1 MLSKQQ
7 RNGRESRK
15 QQEMSD
21 EVKVGKRLRS
31 LDLQGEREER
41 ERERRK
47 AMFVMQGHVDRGV
60 DTRWKLQT
68 FQSSESNDTRQKHS
82 SRPQLDQTN
91 RYNHVLDFGLYLWRY
106 CRRLRCLW
114 CTWSEEE
121 DLRSVQDRRLEHC
134 SSLPGKILTTFPSI

>member
-41 ERERRK
+41 ETE
-47 AMFVMQGHVDRGV
+47 GHVRDAGPCGPRG
-60 DTRWKLQT
+60 
-68 FQSSESNDTRQKHS
+68 
-82 SRPQLDQTN
+82 
-91 RYNHVLDFGLYLWRY
+91 
-106 CRRLRCLW
+106 
-114 CTWSEEE
+114 
-121 DLRSVQDRRLEHC
+121 
-134 SSLPGKILTTFPSI
+134 

>member
-41 ERERRK
+41 ERETE
-47 AMFVMQGHVDRGV
+47 GHVRDAGPCGPRG
-60 DTRWKLQT
+60 
-68 FQSSESNDTRQKHS
+68 
-82 SRPQLDQTN
+82 
-91 RYNHVLDFGLYLWRY
+91 
-106 CRRLRCLW
+106 
-114 CTWSEEE
+114 
-121 DLRSVQDRRLEHC
+121 
-134 SSLPGKILTTFPSI
+134 